1 MVKRNIEV
9 EIFGQRYSIKSE
21 FSEEQVKQVAAY
33 VDDKMQEVAEN
44 TKSVDS
50 LHIAILTALN
60 IAQQY
65 LQEKINK
72 EQLLQRIQDKADRL
86 EEFITLKM
94 G

>member
-21 FSEEQVKQVAAY
+21 FSEDQVKEVAAY
-33 VDDKMQEVAEN
+33 VDGKMQEVAET

-65 LQEKINK
+65 LQEKVNK
-72 EQLLQRIQDKADRL
+72 EELLQRIQDKADRL

>member
-33 VDDKMQEVAEN
+33 VDGKMQEVAEN

-65 LQEKINK
+65 LQEKVNK
-72 EQLLQRIQDKADRL
+72 EKLLQRIQDKADRL

>member
-33 VDDKMQEVAEN
+33 VDGKMQEVAEN

-65 LQEKINK
+65 LQEKVNK
-72 EQLLQRIQDKADRL
+72 EELLQRIQDKADRL